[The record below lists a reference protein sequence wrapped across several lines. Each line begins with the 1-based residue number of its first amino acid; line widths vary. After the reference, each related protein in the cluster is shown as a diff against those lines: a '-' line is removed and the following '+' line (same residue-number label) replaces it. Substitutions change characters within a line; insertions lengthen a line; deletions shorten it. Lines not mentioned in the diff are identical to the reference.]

1 MDNFEQSTIS
11 RLSALEEKAK
21 HTNNKIDSLEERTN
35 VIGRIAT
42 LVEQQVEINKDS
54 QAQSREQFSTL
65 NEISNSLKNLSKS
78 YEKLDN
84 RVEIL
89 ERSDS
94 TRKIDPSQFTKD
106 LVFKVLPSVIAT
118 IIGAWLLINKMN
130 RRRLND

>member
-21 HTNNKIDSLEERTN
+21 HTDNKIDSLEERTN

-65 NEISNSLKNLSKS
+65 NEMSNSLKNLSKS

-118 IIGAWLLINKMN
+118 IVGAWLLIHFGLK
-130 RRRLND
+130 

>member
-21 HTNNKIDSLEERTN
+21 HTDNKIDSLEERTN

-54 QAQSREQFSTL
+54 QAQSREQFGTL
-65 NEISNSLKNLSKS
+65 NEMSNSLKNLSKS

-118 IIGAWLLINKMN
+118 IVAAWLLIHFGLK
-130 RRRLND
+130 

>member
-65 NEISNSLKNLSKS
+65 NEMSNSLKNLSKS
-78 YEKLDN
+78 YEKLDS

-106 LVFKVLPSVIAT
+106 LVYKVLPSVIAT
-118 IIGAWLLINKMN
+118 IVGAWLLIHFGLK
-130 RRRLND
+130 

>member
-11 RLSALEEKAK
+11 ILSALEEKAK
-21 HTNNKIDSLEERTN
+21 HTDNKINSLEERTN

-42 LVEQQVEINKDS
+42 LVEQQVEINKGS

-65 NEISNSLKNLSKS
+65 NEMSNSLKNLSKS

-118 IIGAWLLINKMN
+118 IIGAWLLIHFGLK
-130 RRRLND
+130 

>member
-21 HTNNKIDSLEERTN
+21 HTNKKIDSLEERTN

-65 NEISNSLKNLSKS
+65 NEMSNSLKNLSKS

-118 IIGAWLLINKMN
+118 IIGAWLLIHFGLK
-130 RRRLND
+130 

>member
-65 NEISNSLKNLSKS
+65 NEMSNSLKNLSKS

-89 ERSDS
+89 ERSDN

-106 LVFKVLPSVIAT
+106 LIFKVLPSVIAT
-118 IIGAWLLINKMN
+118 IIGAWLLIHFGLK
-130 RRRLND
+130 

>member
-1 MDNFEQSTIS
+1 
-11 RLSALEEKAK
+11 
-21 HTNNKIDSLEERTN
+21 
-35 VIGRIAT
+35 
-42 LVEQQVEINKDS
+42 
-54 QAQSREQFSTL
+54 L
-65 NEISNSLKNLSKS
+65 NEMSNSLKNLSKS

-118 IIGAWLLINKMN
+118 IVAAWLLIHFGLK
-130 RRRLND
+130 

>member
-11 RLSALEEKAK
+11 RLSALEEKTK
-21 HTNNKIDSLEERTN
+21 HTDNKVDSLQERTN

-65 NEISNSLKNLSKS
+65 NEMSNSLKNLSKS

-118 IIGAWLLINKMN
+118 IVGAWLLIHFGLK
-130 RRRLND
+130 

>member
-65 NEISNSLKNLSKS
+65 NEMSNSLKNLSKS

-106 LVFKVLPSVIAT
+106 LVFTVLPSVIAT
-118 IIGAWLLINKMN
+118 IIGAWLLIHFGLK
-130 RRRLND
+130 

>member
-11 RLSALEEKAK
+11 RLSALEEKAR
-21 HTNNKIDSLEERTN
+21 HTDNKIDSLEERTN

-65 NEISNSLKNLSKS
+65 NEMSNSLKNLSKS

-106 LVFKVLPSVIAT
+106 LVFKVLPSVIAS
-118 IIGAWLLINKMN
+118 IIAAWLLIHFGLK
-130 RRRLND
+130 

>member
-11 RLSALEEKAK
+11 RLSALEERAK

-65 NEISNSLKNLSKS
+65 NEMSNSLKNLSKS

-118 IIGAWLLINKMN
+118 IIGAWLLIHFGLK
-130 RRRLND
+130 

>member
-65 NEISNSLKNLSKS
+65 NEMSNSLKNLSKS

-84 RVEIL
+84 RVELL

-106 LVFKVLPSVIAT
+106 LVYKVLPSVITT
-118 IIGAWLLINKMN
+118 IIGAWLLIHFGLK
-130 RRRLND
+130 

>member
-21 HTNNKIDSLEERTN
+21 HTDNKVDSLQERTN

-65 NEISNSLKNLSKS
+65 NEMSNSLKNLSKS

-118 IIGAWLLINKMN
+118 IVGAWLLIHFGLK
-130 RRRLND
+130 

>member
-21 HTNNKIDSLEERTN
+21 HTDNKVDSLEERTN

-65 NEISNSLKNLSKS
+65 NEMSNSLKNLSKS

-118 IIGAWLLINKMN
+118 IVGAWLLIHFGLK
-130 RRRLND
+130 

>member
-65 NEISNSLKNLSKS
+65 SEMSNSLKNLSKS

-106 LVFKVLPSVIAT
+106 LVFKVLPSVITT
-118 IIGAWLLINKMN
+118 IIGAWLLMHFGLK
-130 RRRLND
+130 

>member
-65 NEISNSLKNLSKS
+65 NEMSNSLKNLSKS

-106 LVFKVLPSVIAT
+106 LVYKVLPSVIAT
-118 IIGAWLLINKMN
+118 IIGAWLLIHFGLK
-130 RRRLND
+130 

>member
-1 MDNFEQSTIS
+1 MDSFEQSTIS

-42 LVEQQVEINKDS
+42 LVEQQVQINKDS

-65 NEISNSLKNLSKS
+65 NEMSNSLKNLSKS

-118 IIGAWLLINKMN
+118 IIGAWLLIHFGLK
-130 RRRLND
+130 

>member
-54 QAQSREQFSTL
+54 QAQSREQFCTL
-65 NEISNSLKNLSKS
+65 NEMSNSLKNLSKS

-118 IIGAWLLINKMN
+118 IIGAWLLIHFGLK
-130 RRRLND
+130 

>member
-65 NEISNSLKNLSKS
+65 NEMSNSLKNLSKS

-118 IIGAWLLINKMN
+118 IVGAWLLIHFGLK
-130 RRRLND
+130 

>member
-65 NEISNSLKNLSKS
+65 NEMSKSLKNLSKS

-118 IIGAWLLINKMN
+118 IIGAWLLIHFGLK
-130 RRRLND
+130 

>member
-65 NEISNSLKNLSKS
+65 SEMSNSLKNLSKS

-118 IIGAWLLINKMN
+118 IVGAWLLIHFGLK
-130 RRRLND
+130 

>member
-65 NEISNSLKNLSKS
+65 NEMSNSLKNLSKS

-106 LVFKVLPSVIAT
+106 LVFKVLPSVVAT
-118 IIGAWLLINKMN
+118 IVGAWLLIHFGLK
-130 RRRLND
+130 

>member
-21 HTNNKIDSLEERTN
+21 HTDSKIDSLEERTN

-65 NEISNSLKNLSKS
+65 NEMSNSLKNLSKS

-118 IIGAWLLINKMN
+118 IVGAWLLIHFGLK
-130 RRRLND
+130 

>member
-21 HTNNKIDSLEERTN
+21 YTNNKIDSLEERTN

-65 NEISNSLKNLSKS
+65 NEMSNSLKNLSKS

-118 IIGAWLLINKMN
+118 IIGAWLLIHFGLK
-130 RRRLND
+130 

>member
-11 RLSALEEKAK
+11 RLSALEKKAK
-21 HTNNKIDSLEERTN
+21 HTDNKVDSLEERTN

-65 NEISNSLKNLSKS
+65 NEMSNSLKNLSKS

-94 TRKIDPSQFTKD
+94 TCKIDPSQFTKD

-118 IIGAWLLINKMN
+118 IIGAWLLIHFGLK
-130 RRRLND
+130 

>member
-21 HTNNKIDSLEERTN
+21 HTDNKIDSLEERTN

-65 NEISNSLKNLSKS
+65 NEMSNSLKNLSKS

-118 IIGAWLLINKMN
+118 IVAAWLLIHFGLK
-130 RRRLND
+130 

>member
-65 NEISNSLKNLSKS
+65 NEMSNSLKNLSKS

-106 LVFKVLPSVIAT
+106 LVYKVLPSVITT
-118 IIGAWLLINKMN
+118 IIGAWLLIHFGLK
-130 RRRLND
+130 

>member
-21 HTNNKIDSLEERTN
+21 HTDNKIDSLEERTN

-65 NEISNSLKNLSKS
+65 NEMSNSLKNLSKS

-106 LVFKVLPSVIAT
+106 LVFKVLPSVIAS
-118 IIGAWLLINKMN
+118 IVAAWLLIHFGLK
-130 RRRLND
+130 

>member
-1 MDNFEQSTIS
+1 MDNFEQSAIS

-21 HTNNKIDSLEERTN
+21 HTDNKVDSLEERTN

-65 NEISNSLKNLSKS
+65 NEMSNSLKNLSKS

-118 IIGAWLLINKMN
+118 IVGAWLLIHFGLK
-130 RRRLND
+130 

>member
-21 HTNNKIDSLEERTN
+21 HTDNKIDSLEERTN

-65 NEISNSLKNLSKS
+65 SEMSNSLKNLSKS

-106 LVFKVLPSVIAT
+106 LVFKVLPSVITT
-118 IIGAWLLINKMN
+118 IISAWLLMHFGLK
-130 RRRLND
+130 

>member
-21 HTNNKIDSLEERTN
+21 HTDNKIDSLEERTN

-42 LVEQQVEINKDS
+42 LVEQEVEINKDS

-65 NEISNSLKNLSKS
+65 NEMSNSLKNLSKS

-106 LVFKVLPSVIAT
+106 LVFKVLPSVIAS
-118 IIGAWLLINKMN
+118 IIAAWLLIHFGLK
-130 RRRLND
+130 

>member
-21 HTNNKIDSLEERTN
+21 HTDNKVDSLEERTN

-65 NEISNSLKNLSKS
+65 NEMSNSLKNLSKS

-118 IIGAWLLINKMN
+118 IVGAWLLMHFGLK
-130 RRRLND
+130 

>member
-54 QAQSREQFSTL
+54 QAQPREQFSTL
-65 NEISNSLKNLSKS
+65 NEMSNSLKNLSKS

-118 IIGAWLLINKMN
+118 IIGAWLLIHFGLK
-130 RRRLND
+130 

>member
-21 HTNNKIDSLEERTN
+21 HTDNKIDSLEERTN

-65 NEISNSLKNLSKS
+65 NEMSNSLKNLSKS

-106 LVFKVLPSVIAT
+106 LVFKVLPSVITT
-118 IIGAWLLINKMN
+118 IIGAWLLMHFGLK
-130 RRRLND
+130 

>member
-65 NEISNSLKNLSKS
+65 NEMSNSLKNLSKS

-118 IIGAWLLINKMN
+118 IIGAWLLIHFGLK
-130 RRRLND
+130 

>member
-65 NEISNSLKNLSKS
+65 NEMSNSLKNLSKS

-106 LVFKVLPSVIAT
+106 LVFKVLPSVITT
-118 IIGAWLLINKMN
+118 IIGAWLLMHFGLK
-130 RRRLND
+130 

>member
-65 NEISNSLKNLSKS
+65 NEMSNSLKNLSKS

-118 IIGAWLLINKMN
+118 IVAAWLLIHFGLK
-130 RRRLND
+130 

>member
-65 NEISNSLKNLSKS
+65 NEMSNSLKNLSKS

-106 LVFKVLPSVIAT
+106 LIFKVLPSVIAT
-118 IIGAWLLINKMN
+118 IIGAWLLIHFGLK
-130 RRRLND
+130 